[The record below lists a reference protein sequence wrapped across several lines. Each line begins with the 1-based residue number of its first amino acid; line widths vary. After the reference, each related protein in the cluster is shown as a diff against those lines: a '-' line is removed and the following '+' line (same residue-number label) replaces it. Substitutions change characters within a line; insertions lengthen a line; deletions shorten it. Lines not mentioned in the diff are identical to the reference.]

1 MDTHVART
9 LLDWLRDREAAMSDL
24 LGQLV
29 MAESPSSDATAQATM
44 RALLQRELCGAGF
57 RVRVL
62 PGHATGDH
70 LFAIPSTRARHAP
83 FQLVVGHLDT
93 VWPVGTVAQRPFEAR
108 DDRYVGP
115 GTFDMKAGL
124 VQAVYAL
131 RALSALCHLPTVTPV
146 LFVNADEEI
155 GSRSSTRWIRRLARL
170 AVRAFVLE
178 PAYGPGGALKT
189 ARKGVGQFTVHVR
202 GRAAHAGIN
211 PEAGVSA
218 ILELSHQIQRLFAL
232 NDPEHGVTVNVGT
245 IDGGLRPN
253 VVAPEASAIVD
264 VRVPSEA
271 AGVRLEAAIRSL
283 APVQPGVTIQVEGG
297 IERPPMEPTPR
308 NQRLWQ
314 TALSAAGTLG
324 LSLEQASVG
333 GASDGNLTSQYT
345 ATLDGLG
352 PVGDGAHATE
362 EYVERGR
369 LAERAAL
376 LALLVLS
383 PPELPECGKGQSC

>member
-1 MDTHVART
+1 MDTLVAHA
-9 LLDWLRDREAAMSDL
+9 LLDWLRAREARMAEL

-29 MAESPSSDATAQATM
+29 SAESPSSDGMVQAQT
-44 RALLQRELCGAGF
+44 RELLRQELCALGL
-57 RVRVL
+57 RVRTV

-70 LFAIPSTRARHAP
+70 LLAIPAGRARHMP
-83 FQLVVGHLDT
+83 CQLLLGHLDT
-93 VWPVGTVAQRPFEAR
+93 VWPVGTVAQRPFEER

-115 GTFDMKAGL
+115 GAFDMKAGL
-124 VQAVYAL
+124 VQAMYAL
-131 RALSALCHLPTVTPV
+131 RALRALSLVPTVTPV
-146 LFVNADEEI
+146 LLVNADEEI
-155 GSRSSTRWIRRLARL
+155 GSPSSAPWIQRLARL
-170 AVRAFVLE
+170 AVRAYVLE
-178 PAYGPGGALKT
+178 PAFGPSGALKT
-189 ARKGVGQFTVHVR
+189 ARKGVGQFTVRVI
-202 GRAAHAGIN
+202 GRAAHAGID
-211 PEAGVSA
+211 PAAGVSA

-271 AGVRLEAAIRSL
+271 AGRRVEAAIRAL
-283 APVQPGVTIQVEGG
+283 APVQPGITIEVEGG
-297 IERPPMEPTPR
+297 IERPPMEATPR

-314 TALSAAGTLG
+314 TARSAGAALG
-324 LSLEQASVG
+324 LSLEQAAVG

-352 PVGDGAHATE
+352 PVGDGAHAVD

-383 PPELPECGKGQSC
+383 PPESQA